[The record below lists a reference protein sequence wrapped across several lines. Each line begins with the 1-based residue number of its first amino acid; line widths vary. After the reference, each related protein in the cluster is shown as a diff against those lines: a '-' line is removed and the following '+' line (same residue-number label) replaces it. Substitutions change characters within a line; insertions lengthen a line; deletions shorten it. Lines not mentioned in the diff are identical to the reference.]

1 MGRIILPPKFRSHSV
16 YLFVSDDCKP
26 CMDMLKHLLNMRDGL
41 LDVIEVHDLSRFG
54 TTPEAS
60 KRALQLAYDH
70 KIRRVPTLIV
80 ANHVL
85 GIEEER
91 IKGDKK
97 IVQNIH
103 RLLKKY
109 WEKLE

>member
-26 CMDMLKHLLNMRDGL
+26 CMDMLKHLLDMGDGL
-41 LDVIEVHDLSRFG
+41 IDVIELQDLSQWA
-54 TTPEAS
+54 TSPEAS
-60 KRALQLAYDH
+60 TKAVQLAYDH
-70 KIRRVPTLIV
+70 NITRVPTLLV
-80 ANHVL
+80 VNHVL

-103 RLLKKY
+103 RLLEKY

>member
-16 YLFVSDDCKP
+16 YLFVSDHCKP
-26 CMDMLKHLLNMRDGL
+26 CMDMMKHFYKMRDGVL
-41 LDVIEVHDLSRFG
+41 KVIEIHDLSRFAES
-54 TTPEAS
+54 PEAS
-60 KRALQLAYDH
+60 KRAYELAYEH
-70 KIRRVPTLIV
+70 NITRVPTLIV
-80 ANHVL
+80 ANHIL

-91 IKGDKK
+91 IKGDKN

-103 RLLKKY
+103 RILKKY

>member
-1 MGRIILPPKFRSHSV
+1 MLLKFMIFHG
-16 YLFVSDDCKP
+16 LEP
-26 CMDMLKHLLNMRDGL
+26 LQKH
-41 LDVIEVHDLSRFG
+41 
-54 TTPEAS
+54 P